1 MKKNYPDMHILD
13 ETDRYFIGHIFED
26 AFLIDK
32 RNGEEIL
39 HDDFYGDPS
48 CGLIS
53 KKGDWAVV
61 AGEHITIW
69 KKGKI
74 TKINQEETQW
84 VYAIRTNDDQI
95 IEILIDPW
103 SKNSAIWTLDIK
115 TYELKKVKSFDDYRD
130 KELTDDVVW

>member
-1 MKKNYPDMHILD
+1 MKKNYPDMYILD
-13 ETDRYFIGHIFED
+13 ETDQYFIGHIFED

-32 RNGEEIL
+32 RNGEEIF

-74 TKINQEETQW
+74 TKINQDETQW

-115 TYELKKVKSFDDYRD
+115 NYELKKVKPFDDYRD